1 MTNLA
6 IIVPCYNEEEALKF
20 TIPKLLELLKNLI
33 SKNLISSNSFLLFID
48 DGSDDNTWKEIILAC
63 CKEPIH
69 IKGIRLAI
77 NCGHQ
82 SALLCGL
89 NFSSENCDAAISIDA
104 DLQNGL
110 DAIPLMLDAFKNGAE
125 IVVGVRTS
133 RDTDTVLKRSLSNGF
148 YGAMNLIG
156 VDLVKNHA
164 DFRLL
169 SKKALINLKLFPEKN
184 IFLRGLSPKLHKK
197 IEVVQYV
204 CEKRIA
210 GQSKYTYRK
219 MISLALNGITSLTV
233 APLRLI
239 FLLGLIVFTISLMMI
254 VFILISAANG
264 KALPGW
270 ASIIL
275 PVYLLGGLIMLSIG
289 ILGEYIGKVF
299 IESKNRPR
307 YLIDELS
314 PNTVKEGMTINVE

>member
-6 IIVPCYNEEEALKF
+6 IVVPCYNEEEALKF

-33 SKNLISSNSFLLFID
+33 LKNLISPNSFLLFVD
-48 DGSDDNTWKEIILAC
+48 DGSDDNTWNEIILASN
-63 CKEPIH
+63 KEPINIRG
-69 IKGIRLAI
+69 IKLAI

-89 NFSSENCDAAISIDA
+89 NFASDHCDAAISIDA

-110 DAIPLMLDAFKNGAE
+110 DAIPLMLDAFKNGSE
-125 IVVGVRTS
+125 IVIGIRTS
-133 RDTDTVLKRSLSNGF
+133 RDTDTLLKRSLSNGF
-148 YGAMNLIG
+148 YGAMNFIG

-169 SKKALINLKLFPEKN
+169 SKKALLNLKLFPEKN

-197 IEVVQYV
+197 IQAVHYV
-204 CEKRIA
+204 CEERIA
-210 GQSKYTYRK
+210 GQSKYTYKK
-219 MISLALNGITSLTV
+219 MISLAINGITSLTV

-239 FLLGLIVFTISLMMI
+239 FILGLLVFSISLLMI

-264 KALPGW
+264 NALPGW

-314 PNTVKEGMTINVE
+314 PNGTIEGVVNDE